1 MDFRIPNVYTLGQI
15 QLNTQPLVQLQGQ
28 LLAKRKAQED
38 ALDKYFSDF
47 AGKLTTTGMRQQDIP
62 GFLKR
67 KDELMKEGI
76 ARKDEIAKGGLAK
89 QEFSSKFDNLFGD
102 IERSKQAAKLQY
114 DLAQAK
120 QKGDLNE
127 DDFPTLDAISR
138 SIYEDAHYKDPVTK
152 ETYSF
157 ADFSPAVNLPDTSK
171 QASYWSAVSQGYT
184 PKLKEYE
191 KDERGN
197 IVYKPTMPGSFTRVA
212 KFNEKFSDD
221 QIVGMANR
229 AANFTSA
236 DKSFRKL
243 YTGFLNEA
251 AKATEANAPLNPRF
265 VELKKVYDQYFPG
278 DIMDRP
284 EEVAKA
290 DAILRFKT
298 FTNTGEEKFTDVR
311 AQKAYESAL
320 ISSRQKGGAGEEV
333 DLSLYDVLGPYTET
347 KGVQSKGLFGGFF
360 GGRGKT
366 LVYRKDIDPKDYEL
380 IADKDVLPFVDA
392 NGEEFFEVDPNTGDW
407 KAENATISA
416 ASVARRN
423 LDRTTLAEEKRG
435 VTQFKPGLPIP
446 AKKPAGVK
454 TYNVGGKTFTLEQ
467 MKKGAQK
474 SKMSLDDYLKSI
486 GAK

>member
-1 MDFRIPNVYTLGQI
+1 MDFRIPNVYTLGQV

-152 ETYSF
+152 ATYSF
-157 ADFSPAVNLPDTSK
+157 ADFSPAVELPDVSK
-171 QASYWSAVSQGYT
+171 INQYYNAIAQGIPT
-184 PKLKEYE
+184 VREYE
-191 KDERGN
+191 KDAQGK
-197 IVYKPTMPGSFTRVA
+197 ILAKQAGPGSSKMVQSFI
-212 KFNEKFSDD
+212 EKYGKD
-221 QIVGMANR
+221 QLINIADR
-229 AANFTSA
+229 ASNFATV

-243 YTGFLNEA
+243 YTGILNDA
-251 AKATEANAPLNPRF
+251 AKATEAQLPLDPRF
-265 VELKKVYDQYFPG
+265 VELKKVYDEYFPG

-290 DAILRFKT
+290 DAILQFR
-298 FTNTGEEKFTDVR
+298 KFGKAGTDTYTDTRLR
-311 AQKAYESAL
+311 ARAPRAGGG
-320 ISSRQKGGAGEEV
+320 GGAAGGV
-333 DLSLYDVLGPYTET
+333 GVIDLSEYPEISGKGRDITDLMQGVTVFQAPDGTKLSASKVYYDPDTKQINYET
-347 KGVQSKGLFGGFF
+347 LVGRDESGKIVKGAPKALSLNTFLQNI
-360 GGRGKT
+360 KT
-366 LVYRKDIDPKDYEL
+366 LNPGTDFKFVETLGAARVPGKVKPK
-380 IADKDVLPFVDA
+380 
-392 NGEEFFEVDPNTGDW
+392 GD
-407 KAENATISA
+407 
-416 ASVARRN
+416 
-423 LDRTTLAEEKRG
+423 
-435 VTQFKPGLPIP
+435 
-446 AKKPAGVK
+446 
-454 TYNVGGKTFTLEQ
+454 
-467 MKKGAQK
+467 KKGADI
-474 SKMSLDDYLKSI
+474 L
-486 GAK
+486 